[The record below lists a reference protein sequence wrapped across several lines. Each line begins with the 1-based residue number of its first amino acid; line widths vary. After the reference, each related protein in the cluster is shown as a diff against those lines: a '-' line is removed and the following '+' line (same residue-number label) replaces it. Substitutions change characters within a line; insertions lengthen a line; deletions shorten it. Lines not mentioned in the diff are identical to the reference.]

1 MRKVFVNFPI
11 TSAFYLSADDSHH
24 IITVLRKRQGDSIAV
39 TDAAGVTYDCRIRE
53 ADSQR
58 ALLEP
63 LEKTGQKDG
72 SSGRVILAAGL
83 LKNDKFEWVVQ
94 KAAELGASMIVPV
107 QMEHCVVKLNDT
119 RRRDRRLRWQRIAQ
133 EAAKQ
138 CGRDD
143 IPEVADVLSF
153 PELLKAYGT
162 MPFIIPFEKETRPLR
177 DCCAAVQT
185 GDVVICI
192 GPEGGF
198 AREEIERAVTELA
211 SCQTV
216 SLGPRILRAETA
228 AVAALAIIM
237 YERGFR

>member
-1 MRKVFVNFPI
+1 M
-11 TSAFYLSADDSHH
+11 
-24 IITVLRKRQGDSIAV
+24 II
-39 TDAAGVTYDCRIRE
+39 
-53 ADSQR
+53 
-58 ALLEP
+58 
-63 LEKTGQKDG
+63 
-72 SSGRVILAAGL
+72 
-83 LKNDKFEWVVQ
+83 
-94 KAAELGASMIVPV
+94 PV